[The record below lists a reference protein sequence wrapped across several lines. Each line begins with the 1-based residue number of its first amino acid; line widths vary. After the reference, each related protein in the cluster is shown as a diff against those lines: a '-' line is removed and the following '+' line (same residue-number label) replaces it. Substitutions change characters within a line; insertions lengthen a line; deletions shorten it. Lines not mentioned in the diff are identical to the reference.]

1 MHRCAVGGSWW
12 QSLNTPRP
20 YTLAILILAGILL
33 EFVVHFRF
41 GIPIVYTHF
50 YYLII
55 VLAGLWYGR
64 RGAPDRPPVRYP
76 PYRGLVPDI
85 GDDLARCPHPGRY
98 VCDCCAD
105 RRDDKRT
112 DRTATAIRLIARN
125 SEFEE
130 ANTRLEASQ
139 HAFQTANKKLNLL
152 SSITRHDIKNQLLAL
167 MGFIALSKMK
177 TTDPGLLHFVEQ
189 EETAANTIQRQIE
202 FTKNYEDIGV
212 HAPQW
217 QDIRVHLNAI
227 KTLIPREG
235 ITVSVDVNGLEVYA
249 DPLLEKVF
257 ENLIDNSIRHGERV
271 RHISFSTL
279 QYGLDYIAIV
289 YEDDGIG
296 IHEADKERIFEKGF
310 GKNTGLGLFLTREIL
325 AITGLEIKESGM
337 YGQGARFE
345 ILVPKG
351 MYRFLATAGKRQKLT
366 PVPVALSVPDF
377 TSEPDTVP
385 VQTFIL
391 PGIIFVIVRL
401 P

>member
-1 MHRCAVGGSWW
+1 MPGCG
-12 QSLNTPRP
+12 T
-20 YTLAILILAGILL
+20 
-33 EFVVHFRF
+33 
-41 GIPIVYTHF
+41 
-50 YYLII
+50 
-55 VLAGLWYGR
+55 GR
-64 RGAPDRPPVRYP
+64 RALLIALLFGALHIADSFLISGMISPDALIRAAMFVIVALIVGMTKEQSDC
-76 PYRGLVPDI
+76 YRDQ
-85 GDDLARCPHPGRY
+85 
-98 VCDCCAD
+98 
-105 RRDDKRT
+105 
-112 DRTATAIRLIARN
+112 LIARN
-125 SEFEE
+125 SELEE

-139 HAFQTANKKLNLL
+139 HAYQTANKKLNLL

-279 QYGLDYIAIV
+279 QNGLDYIAIV
-289 YEDDGIG
+289 YEDDGVG

-351 MYRFLATAGKRQKLT
+351 MYRFLPQQGKDKN
-366 PVPVALSVPDF
+366 
-377 TSEPDTVP
+377 
-385 VQTFIL
+385 
-391 PGIIFVIVRL
+391 
-401 P
+401 